1 LFSLWGSSKAD
12 VFAVGAVHDAN
23 ANLDHPLAAHYDGT
37 SWSRMTLPGDNY
49 TLADVFGISSRDVYA
64 VGVNVQSTRST
75 GQILHYDGS
84 QWTPVIIGYPGQSN
98 LKGVWASSPSDVFAV
113 GLVDQGSG
121 LSGGVLHY
129 DGHTWSPMTVPAAG
143 DLLEV
148 WGTSGS
154 DVFAVGHDAILHY
167 DGKAWI
173 KIVDREGLDVWG
185 SSSTDVFVVAS
196 GGTILHGT
204 P

>member
-1 LFSLWGSSKAD
+1 
-12 VFAVGAVHDAN
+12 
-23 ANLDHPLAAHYDGT
+23 
-37 SWSRMTLPGDNY
+37 
-49 TLADVFGISSRDVYA
+49 
-64 VGVNVQSTRST
+64 
-75 GQILHYDGS
+75 
-84 QWTPVIIGYPGQSN
+84 
-98 LKGVWASSPSDVFAV
+98 
-113 GLVDQGSG
+113 
-121 LSGGVLHY
+121 
-129 DGHTWSPMTVPAAG
+129 MTVPAAG